1 MLEAPLAL
9 IWQEAERAQSSLDHL
24 GPWHGLVLL
33 LLGGMLLRYGWP
45 RWGAL
50 SELGRNDV
58 ERPLGSW
65 GAREVFELCAAAL
78 ALLIFIGWQ
87 FGEWIEAGGGAA
99 LLLNAL
105 WMLVTC
111 GIAGGLAWQSDRAQG
126 LRALGI
132 QLGRLMD
139 PGDTLLVLA
148 KRILLGLSSYAL
160 MLPLLL
166 GIYLVWP
173 TLATWFGVEVHDQE
187 VLTDI
192 LRSSGASL
200 VMGIL
205 VAGALGPLLE
215 EWLFRGFLQPVLV
228 RSLGALGGIA
238 ATSLLFALVHGAVV
252 FLPIFCFSMLLGW
265 VQLRTRC
272 LWASWAVHALHNS
285 LVLSL
290 YLLAD

>member
-9 IWQEAERAQSSLDHL
+9 AWQEAQRAETFLDHW
-24 GPWHGLVLL
+24 GPWHGLLL
-33 LLGGMLLRYGWP
+33 ILLGGALLGYCWP
-45 RWGAL
+45 RYAAPA
-50 SELGRNDV
+50 ELARDDL

-65 GAREVFELCAAAL
+65 GAREVFELCGAAL

-87 FGEWIEAGGGAA
+87 FGELIEAGGGQA
-99 LLLNAL
+99 LLLNAI
-105 WMLVTC
+105 WMLITC
-111 GIAGGLAWQSDRAQG
+111 AIAAGLAWQSDRGLG

-132 QLGRLMD
+132 QLGRLLD
-139 PGDTLLVLA
+139 PEDTLQLVL
-148 KRILLGLSSYAL
+148 KRILLGLMSYAL

-166 GIYLVWP
+166 GIYLAWP
-173 TLATWFGVEVHDQE
+173 VLATWFGIEVQDQE

-192 LRSSGASL
+192 LRSSGGSL
-200 VMGIL
+200 VMGVLI
-205 VAGALGPLLE
+205 AGVLGPLLE

-228 RSLGALGGIA
+228 RSLGALGGIG
-238 ATSLLFALVHGAVV
+238 ATSLLFALMHGAVV
-252 FLPIFCFSMLLGW
+252 FLPIFSLSMLLGW

-290 YLLAD
+290 YLLAE